1 MRKCIEAEADQVE
14 VAGYDAILE
23 IMKTQHETHRAALE
37 VFSTLALNL
46 LEGLREHSKK
56 SDDNEAR
63 RIDIEADRLQ
73 FQKEKLEYERSQK
86 NASCERESVEDSS
99 GLPQKALATK
109 SRTSAKP
116 KAKSRSTKG

>member
-1 MRKCIEAEADQVE
+1 MRTHIEQEADRVE

-23 IMKTQHETHRAALE
+23 ILKTQHETHRAMLE

-46 LEGLREHSKK
+46 LEGVREHSKK
-56 SDDNEAR
+56 SDENEAR

-73 FQKEKLEYERSQK
+73 FQKEKLAYERSCQH
-86 NASCERESVEDSS
+86 ASCERESAEDSS
-99 GLPQKALATK
+99 GLSTKALATK
-109 SRTSAKP
+109 SRTRAKP

>member
-23 IMKTQHETHRAALE
+23 ILKTQHETHRAMLE

-46 LEGLREHSKK
+46 LEGIREHSKK
-56 SDDNEAR
+56 SDENEAR
-63 RIDIEADRLQ
+63 RIDIEADRLH
-73 FQKEKLEYERSQK
+73 FQKEKLEYERSRK
-86 NASCERESVEDSS
+86 DASCEREPAEDPS
-99 GLPQKALATK
+99 GLPTKALAAK
-109 SRTSAKP
+109 SRTSTKP